1 MWECNLEGLIKHLDG
16 EMHLTY
22 DKWHNFSI
30 SSLENIVI
38 QYATFQKMIETL
50 KRPDAKS
57 AVDLFRSD
65 FLVDMNPK
73 DVTEV
78 QLARFLTA
86 EGVLLA
92 VDGLF
97 RLSSP
102 LVRCLI
108 IRHVIPSVYPSCPS
122 RTIPLPV
129 TG

>member
-1 MWECNLEGLIKHLDG
+1 LYGNAIWKNFIKHLDG

-73 DVTEV
+73 
-78 QLARFLTA
+78 A
-86 EGVLLA
+86 LLKFNWQ
-92 VDGLF
+92 GSLWQKE
-97 RLSSP
+97 S
-102 LVRCLI
+102 
-108 IRHVIPSVYPSCPS
+108 Y
-122 RTIPLPV
+122 
-129 TG
+129 